1 MKTLV
6 KKIALN
12 FSSTVLP
19 LSIGLWAIPLLIDLI
34 GLERFGLLSIAW
46 MIVGYFGLLDMGLGR
61 ALTQK
66 IAAQIGF
73 YETNY
78 LRSLIVQS
86 LIVILVVGV
95 LGALLFAMLAEKL
108 VFDIFTI
115 SQTLHMETIRAF
127 YWLSLTIPFVI
138 LSTSLFGILEGQL
151 YFGWIALLRA
161 PLGVMMFLAPL
172 AISHYFSQELDWLL
186 ASLFLVR
193 LVIFV
198 FLSVIVFK
206 TTADFVGQSASK
218 TQLKS
223 LFIFGG
229 WISVSNLVSP
239 MMVYFDRFYIAAI
252 LSASV
257 VAFYTTPFDLL
268 TKLLFIPA
276 ALVGVMFASFATD
289 WLGNPKLVV
298 ARYKWSLFVVF
309 VTMLPIML
317 VTNIYAFEGMSWW
330 LGADFAQQSYQIV
343 QWLSIGVLLNALA
356 MVPFAFVQ
364 ATGRADIT
372 AKIHLLELPIYV
384 LLLWFFIDEFGLLG
398 AAMAWTIRVAVDL
411 FVLFFMAL
419 LLQSRHSMGRY
430 SV

>member
-6 KKIALN
+6 KKVALN

-19 LSIGLWAIPLLIDLI
+19 LSIGLWAIPLLIELI

-66 IAAQIGF
+66 IAAQIGC

-95 LGALLFAMLAEKL
+95 SGALLFAMLAEKL
-108 VFDIFTI
+108 VYDVFTI
-115 SQTLHMETIRAF
+115 SHSLHMETIRAF

-138 LSTSLFGILEGQL
+138 LSTSLFGVLEGQL

-172 AISHYFSQELDWLL
+172 MTSYHFSQQLDWLL
-186 ASLFLVR
+186 ASLFGVR
-193 LVIFV
+193 MVIFV
-198 FLSVIVFK
+198 FLSIITFK
-206 TTADFVGQSASK
+206 TTARFAGQSASK
-218 TQLKS
+218 AQLKS

-229 WISVSNLVSP
+229 WISVSNLISP

-289 WLGNPKLVV
+289 WSGNPKVV
-298 ARYKWSLFVVF
+298 IARYKWSLFVVL
-309 VTMLPIML
+309 VSMLPIML
-317 VTNIYAFEGMSWW
+317 VTNIYAFDGMSWW
-330 LGADFAQQSYQIV
+330 LGSDFAQQSYQIV

-356 MVPFAFVQ
+356 MVPFAFIQ

-372 AKIHLLELPIYV
+372 AKIHLLELPAYV
-384 LLLWFFIDEFGLLG
+384 LLLWVFMDEFGLLG
-398 AAMAWTIRVAVDL
+398 AAIAWTIRVAVDL
-411 FVLFFMAL
+411 FVLFFVAL
-419 LLQSRHSMGRY
+419 LLQNRHSMLR
-430 SV
+430 SSL